1 MVKYAFLYQG
11 VLLVQVA
18 ASYHIWKFRF
28 HTNYVWK
35 MRKYGRYESSK
46 YGIFIQKWSW
56 ELPKKGRKE
65 VVATEY
71 GG

>member
-1 MVKYAFLYQG
+1 M
-11 VLLVQVA
+11 
-18 ASYHIWKFRF
+18 
-28 HTNYVWK
+28 
-35 MRKYGRYESSK
+35 YGRCGNMEDNESSK

-56 ELPKKGRKE
+56 ELPKKERKE